1 MNNGLIGFP
10 DSSRTQAGITFSPV
24 RFRVPAWRLD
34 VRISSEFI
42 ALCAQ
47 AYVQLRGFS
56 WQLRLAPFSFEALV
70 VALVTPQDS
79 PLRDEVRPRTHSMRA
94 APRCYGCG
102 HQRCGMREIVYAYSI
117 AFLRLA
123 CHGVARI

>member
-1 MNNGLIGFP
+1 MAPHGVRVNDEFHSMNNGLVGFP
-10 DSSRTQAGITFSPV
+10 EEQRTQAGITFSPV
-24 RFRVPAWRLD
+24 RFHVPLWQLD

-79 PLRDEVRPRTHSMRA
+79 PLRDEVCFA
-94 APRCYGCG
+94 A
-102 HQRCGMREIVYAYSI
+102 V
-117 AFLRLA
+117 LA
-123 CHGVARI
+123 